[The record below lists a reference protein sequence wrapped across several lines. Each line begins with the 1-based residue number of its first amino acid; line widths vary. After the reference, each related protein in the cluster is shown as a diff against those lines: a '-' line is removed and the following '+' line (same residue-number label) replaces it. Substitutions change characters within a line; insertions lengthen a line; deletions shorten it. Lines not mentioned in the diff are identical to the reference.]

1 MSTTLEQVKPE
12 TLARLESRA
21 RRGGLSVDDYLLSLL
36 PPDEMDMSLR
46 ADARDDEFEADM
58 VTFADET
65 DRSNGYNGTYS
76 REDIYFDHD

>member
-1 MSTTLEQVKPE
+1 MSTTLEQVKAA

-21 RRGGLSVDDYLLSLL
+21 RRYGLSVDDYLLSLL
-36 PPDEMDMSLR
+36 PADEKDMSLR
-46 ADARDDEFEADM
+46 ADAHDDEFEADM

-65 DRSNGYNGTYS
+65 TSPNGYNGTYS